1 MKKLTT
7 SVGVFGPFHSVE
19 TLEDRYHCDGSDFH
33 FTVVGTGVVSDVEE
47 GDFPPPTPPAKTPEE
62 VQADVIEKTQKRMD
76 DFAATRN
83 YNGILSLCTY
93 ATSTNA
99 KFAAEG
105 QYGVELR
112 DATWA
117 KCYEI
122 LGEVEAG
129 TRPLPSG
136 YEEIAPELPVP
147 SWPV

>member
-1 MKKLTT
+1 MDINEQTLRTI
-7 SVGVFGPFHSVE
+7 VREE
-19 TLEDRYHCDGSDFH
+19 TR
-33 FTVVGTGVVSDVEE
+33 
-47 GDFPPPTPPAKTPEE
+47 
-62 VQADVIEKTQKRMD
+62 QALKEIGLHD
-76 DFAATRN
+76 
-83 YNGILSLCTY
+83 
-93 ATSTNA
+93 
-99 KFAAEG
+99 
-105 QYGVELR
+105 